1 MHLASALFSGT
12 KSLIYSIM
20 VKQGPKIRFN
30 FHNIKT
36 DACFPFYKDL
46 PGLISRNKFD
56 KYLERRY

>member
-1 MHLASALFSGT
+1 MHVTSALFSGT

-30 FHNIKT
+30 FYNIKKEK
-36 DACFPFYKDL
+36 CFPFYKDL
-46 PGLISRNKFD
+46 SGLISRNKFD